1 MTPITKQ
8 KLSAFH
14 ALLSK
19 HGLMDHKPA
28 IVQEL
33 SNGRATSSKDLYME
47 EIEPWLQQMNLS
59 KAPQKDKRQ
68 RMVNSIIAMAT
79 EIGMVKWERKVM
91 PGGAIENKRNYE
103 DMHAWINKFG
113 YLDKHLN
120 DYTYKELPTL
130 VTQFK
135 NMYLSK
141 LNKK

>member
-1 MTPITKQ
+1 MNLITKQ

-91 PGGAIENKRNYE
+91 PGGAIENKRNYT
-103 DMHAWINKFG
+103 DMHKWIEKYG
-113 YLDKHLN
+113 YLKQHLN
-120 DYTYKELPTL
+120 DYTYEELPTL

>member
-1 MTPITKQ
+1 MNLITKQ

-28 IVQEL
+28 IVQDL

-79 EIGMVKWERKVM
+79 EIGMVKWETRIFRD
-91 PGGAIENKRNYE
+91 GFHRKRNYT
-103 DMHAWINKFG
+103 DMHAWIEKYG
-113 YLDKHLN
+113 YLKKHIN
-120 DYTYKELPTL
+120 DYTYEELPTL

-141 LNKK
+141 LNAKK